1 MAMSEKTVQLAPMLG
16 LIDAPFMNA
25 LAKIGG
31 FDEMFMPYMVAD
43 DNSLPKAA
51 VLRRRFANVDK
62 SIAIVPQLLGNSA
75 NAFVH
80 FANTLFDIGYQKV
93 NWNMGCPQPFVVK
106 RNRGAAMLKDIQQT
120 SRILEQ
126 AIPKLKPQ
134 LSVKI
139 RLGYNSKDEFPALV
153 EMLNQF
159 SLCEV
164 IVHARTAIQ
173 QYEGNPDR
181 QCFVDVASK
190 SVNKVVYNGDIVMA
204 DDIDSV
210 GTPNLKG
217 YMIGRGAIANPFI
230 GLQIK
235 GESGGGNARFRQFCE
250 EIQAWYVKNG
260 TENCL
265 NRLKELWSFFSKS
278 FVDSDE
284 VFAKIKPIANVNDLE
299 KTAHLIFERY
309 QLAL

>member
-1 MAMSEKTVQLAPMLG
+1 MTQKIVQLAPMLG

-43 DNSLPKAA
+43 DNSLPKAS

-75 NAFVH
+75 SAFVH
-80 FANTLFDIGYQKV
+80 FANTLFDAGYMKV
-93 NWNMGCPQPFVVK
+93 NWNMGCPQPFVVR
-106 RNRGAAMLKDIQQT
+106 RNRGAAMLKEIHLT

-126 AIPKLKPQ
+126 AMPKLKPQ

-139 RLGYNSKDEFPALV
+139 RLGYESKDEFPALI

-164 IVHARTAIQ
+164 IVHARTAVQ
-173 QYEGNPDR
+173 QYEGEADR
-181 QCFVDVASK
+181 KCFVDVASK
-190 SVNKVVYNGDIVMA
+190 SANMVIYNGDIVKA
-204 DDIDSV
+204 GEVNAVDV
-210 GTPNLKG
+210 PNLKG
-217 YMIGRGAIANPFI
+217 YMVGRGAIVNPFI

-235 GESGGGNARFRQFCE
+235 GESGASQIRFRQFCE
-250 EIQAWYVKNG
+250 EIQHWYLQNG
-260 TENCL
+260 TGNCL

-284 VFAKIKPIANVNDLE
+284 VFAKIKPIGNVNDFE
-299 KTAHLIFERY
+299 KTVNVVFERY
-309 QLAL
+309 QLAIG